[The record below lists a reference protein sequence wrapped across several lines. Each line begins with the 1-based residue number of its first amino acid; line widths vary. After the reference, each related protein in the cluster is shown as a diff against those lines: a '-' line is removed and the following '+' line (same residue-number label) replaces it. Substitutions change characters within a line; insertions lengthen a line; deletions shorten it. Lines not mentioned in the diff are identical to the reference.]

1 MQMHYIIAG
10 LFAVTV
16 VIAFL
21 EDYLKEIHKIVIL
34 AVMAVFM
41 ILLATTKD
49 INHVA
54 DGIIYEHIFYNNDE
68 ILTELTTEPTFIWLS
83 RMVIALGGGLI
94 WMFLIYAMISIPA
107 KLKALYAI
115 TPYIFTAL
123 IIYIPIY
130 YELHDLI
137 QIRAAAACTFL
148 LGALTPLANK
158 KYWTATLLMIIAVL
172 FHYSSVVFIPFLFI
186 GNRQLNYYG
195 RVFVA
200 CVVPICF
207 VVYLMHKDLF
217 SLIPSSILGGKLD
230 YYQKT
235 SEKGEWA
242 MALLYKNV
250 YFMLKVAMLY
260 LCLYFYDF
268 IVKNNRLVPLLI
280 YLFIASI
287 LSPMLFSTVPVI
299 ASRVSDMYGIIDCIV
314 FTFALYLFS
323 PKYLARFGIL
333 AIGIY
338 MLIYHMMT
346 DDYFF

>member
-1 MQMHYIIAG
+1 MHLLISG

-16 VIAFL
+16 VMAFL

-34 AVMAVFM
+34 AVLATLMV
-41 ILLATTKD
+41 LLATTKSID
-49 INHVA
+49 HTA
-54 DGIIYEHIFYNNDE
+54 DGTIYEHIFYNNDE
-68 ILTELTTEPTFIWLS
+68 ILTQLTTEPTFLWLS
-83 RMVIALGGGLI
+83 RLVLALGGGLI
-94 WMFLIYAMISIPA
+94 WMFLIYALIAIPT
-107 KLKALYAI
+107 KLKALYGM

-137 QIRAAAACTFL
+137 QIRAAAACAFL
-148 LGALTPLANK
+148 LLALNPLSNK
-158 KYWTATLLMIIAVL
+158 RYWTATLLMIIAIL

-186 GNRQLNYYG
+186 GNRQLGYNS
-195 RVFVA
+195 RLVVA
-200 CVVPICF
+200 CVIPVCF
-207 VVYLMHKDLF
+207 VIYLMGKDLF

-235 SEKGEWA
+235 SEKGEWE

-250 YFMLKVAMLY
+250 YFMLKVAMMY
-260 LCLYFYDF
+260 LCLYFYNH
-268 IVKNNRLVPLLI
+268 IVENNRLAPLLLN
-280 YLFIASI
+280 LFLASI
-287 LSPMLFSTVPVI
+287 LSPMLFSTIPVI

-323 PKYLARFGIL
+323 PRYLARFGIL
-333 AIGIY
+333 IIGIY
-338 MLIYHMMT
+338 MLIYHMMS

>member
-1 MQMHYIIAG
+1 MLISG

-16 VIAFL
+16 VMAFL

-34 AVMAVFM
+34 AVLATLMV
-41 ILLATTKD
+41 LLATTKSID
-49 INHVA
+49 HTA
-54 DGIIYEHIFYNNDE
+54 DGTIYEHIFYNNDE
-68 ILTELTTEPTFIWLS
+68 ILTQLTTEPTFLWLS
-83 RMVIALGGGLI
+83 RLVLALGGGLI
-94 WMFLIYAMISIPA
+94 WMFLIYALIAIPT
-107 KLKALYAI
+107 KLKALYGM

-137 QIRAAAACTFL
+137 QIRAAAACAFL
-148 LGALTPLANK
+148 LLALNPLSNK
-158 KYWTATLLMIIAVL
+158 RYWTATLLMIIAIL

-186 GNRQLNYYG
+186 GNRQLGYNS
-195 RVFVA
+195 RLVVA
-200 CVVPICF
+200 CVIPACF
-207 VVYLMHKDLF
+207 VIYLMGKDLF

-235 SEKGEWA
+235 SEKGEWE

-250 YFMLKVAMLY
+250 YFMLKVAMMY
-260 LCLYFYDF
+260 LCLYFYNH
-268 IVKNNRLVPLLI
+268 IVENNRLAPLLLN
-280 YLFIASI
+280 LFLASI
-287 LSPMLFSTVPVI
+287 LSPMLFSTIPVI

-323 PKYLARFGIL
+323 PRYLARFGIL
-333 AIGIY
+333 IIGIY
-338 MLIYHMMT
+338 MLIYHMMS

>member
-1 MQMHYIIAG
+1 MLISG

-16 VIAFL
+16 VMAFL

-34 AVMAVFM
+34 AVLATLMV
-41 ILLATTKD
+41 LLATTKS
-49 INHVA
+49 IEHTA
-54 DGIIYEHIFYNNDE
+54 DGTIYEHIFYNNDE
-68 ILTELTTEPTFIWLS
+68 ILTQLTTEPTFLWLS
-83 RMVIALGGGLI
+83 RLVLALGGGLI
-94 WMFLIYAMISIPA
+94 WMFLIYALIAIPT
-107 KLKALYAI
+107 KLKALYGM

-137 QIRAAAACTFL
+137 QIRAAAACAFL
-148 LGALTPLANK
+148 LLALNPLSNK
-158 KYWTATLLMIIAVL
+158 RYWTATLLMIIAIL

-186 GNRQLNYYG
+186 GNRQLGYNS
-195 RVFVA
+195 RLVVA
-200 CVVPICF
+200 CVIPVCF
-207 VVYLMHKDLF
+207 VIYLMGKDLF

-235 SEKGEWA
+235 SEKGEWE

-250 YFMLKVAMLY
+250 YFMLKVAMMY
-260 LCLYFYDF
+260 LCLYFYNH
-268 IVKNNRLVPLLI
+268 IVENNRLAPLLLN
-280 YLFIASI
+280 LFLASI
-287 LSPMLFSTVPVI
+287 LSPMLFSTIPVI

-323 PKYLARFGIL
+323 PRYLARFGIL
-333 AIGIY
+333 IIGIY
-338 MLIYHMMT
+338 MLIYHMMS

>member
-1 MQMHYIIAG
+1 MLILG

-16 VIAFL
+16 VMAFL

-34 AVMAVFM
+34 AVLATLMV
-41 ILLATTKD
+41 LLATTKSID
-49 INHVA
+49 HTA
-54 DGIIYEHIFYNNDE
+54 DGTIYEHIFYNNDE
-68 ILTELTTEPTFIWLS
+68 ILTQLTTEPTFLWLS
-83 RMVIALGGGLI
+83 RLVLALGGGLI
-94 WMFLIYAMISIPA
+94 WMFLIYALIAIPT
-107 KLKALYAI
+107 KLKALYGM

-137 QIRAAAACTFL
+137 QIRAAAACAFL
-148 LGALTPLANK
+148 LLALNPLSNK
-158 KYWTATLLMIIAVL
+158 RYWTATLLMIIAIL

-186 GNRQLNYYG
+186 GNRQLGYNS
-195 RVFVA
+195 RLVVA
-200 CVVPICF
+200 CVIPVCF
-207 VVYLMHKDLF
+207 VIYLMGKDLF

-235 SEKGEWA
+235 SEKGEWE

-250 YFMLKVAMLY
+250 YFMLKVAMMY
-260 LCLYFYDF
+260 LCLYFYNH
-268 IVKNNRLVPLLI
+268 IVENNRLAPLLLN
-280 YLFIASI
+280 LFLASI
-287 LSPMLFSTVPVI
+287 LSPMLFSTIPVI

-323 PKYLARFGIL
+323 PRYLARFGIL
-333 AIGIY
+333 IIGIY
-338 MLIYHMMT
+338 MLIYHMMS

>member
-1 MQMHYIIAG
+1 MLISG

-16 VIAFL
+16 VMAFL

-34 AVMAVFM
+34 AVLATLMV
-41 ILLATTKD
+41 LLATTKSID
-49 INHVA
+49 HTA
-54 DGIIYEHIFYNNDE
+54 DGTIYEHIFYNNDE
-68 ILTELTTEPTFIWLS
+68 ILTQLTTEPTFLWLS
-83 RMVIALGGGLI
+83 RLVLALGGGLI
-94 WMFLIYAMISIPA
+94 WMFLIYALIAIPT
-107 KLKALYAI
+107 KLKALYGM

-137 QIRAAAACTFL
+137 QIRAAAACAFL
-148 LGALTPLANK
+148 LLALNPLSDK
-158 KYWTATLLMIIAVL
+158 RYWTATLLMIIAIL

-186 GNRQLNYYG
+186 GNRQLGYNS
-195 RVFVA
+195 RLVVA
-200 CVVPICF
+200 CVIPVCF
-207 VVYLMHKDLF
+207 VIYLMGKDLF

-235 SEKGEWA
+235 SEKGEWE

-250 YFMLKVAMLY
+250 YFMLKVAMMY
-260 LCLYFYDF
+260 LCLYFYNH
-268 IVKNNRLVPLLI
+268 IVENNRLAPLLLN
-280 YLFIASI
+280 LFLASI
-287 LSPMLFSTVPVI
+287 LSPMLFSTIPVI

-323 PKYLARFGIL
+323 PRYLARFGIL
-333 AIGIY
+333 IIGIY
-338 MLIYHMMT
+338 MLIYHMMS

>member
-1 MQMHYIIAG
+1 MHLLILG

-16 VIAFL
+16 VMAFL

-34 AVMAVFM
+34 AVLATLMV
-41 ILLATTKD
+41 LLATTKSID
-49 INHVA
+49 HTA
-54 DGIIYEHIFYNNDE
+54 DGTIYEHIFYNNDE
-68 ILTELTTEPTFIWLS
+68 ILTQLTTEPTFLWLS
-83 RMVIALGGGLI
+83 RLVLALGGGLI
-94 WMFLIYAMISIPA
+94 WMFLIYALIAIPT
-107 KLKALYAI
+107 KLKALYGM

-137 QIRAAAACTFL
+137 QIRAAAACAFL
-148 LGALTPLANK
+148 LLALNPLSNK
-158 KYWTATLLMIIAVL
+158 RYWTATLLMIIAIL

-186 GNRQLNYYG
+186 GNRQLGYNS
-195 RVFVA
+195 RLVVA
-200 CVVPICF
+200 CVIPVCF
-207 VVYLMHKDLF
+207 VIYLMGKDLF

-235 SEKGEWA
+235 SEKGEWE

-250 YFMLKVAMLY
+250 YFMLKVAMMY
-260 LCLYFYDF
+260 LCLYFYNH
-268 IVKNNRLVPLLI
+268 IVENNRLAPLLLN
-280 YLFIASI
+280 LFLASI
-287 LSPMLFSTVPVI
+287 LSPMLFSTIPVI

-323 PKYLARFGIL
+323 PRYLARFGIL
-333 AIGIY
+333 IIGIY
-338 MLIYHMMT
+338 MLIYHMMS

>member
-1 MQMHYIIAG
+1 MLISG

-16 VIAFL
+16 VMAFL

-34 AVMAVFM
+34 AVLATLMV
-41 ILLATTKD
+41 LLATTKSID
-49 INHVA
+49 NTA
-54 DGIIYEHIFYNNDE
+54 DGTIYEHIFYNNDE
-68 ILTELTTEPTFIWLS
+68 ILTQLTTEPTFLWLS
-83 RMVIALGGGLI
+83 RLVLALGGGLI
-94 WMFLIYAMISIPA
+94 WMFLIYALIAIPT
-107 KLKALYAI
+107 KLKALYGM

-137 QIRAAAACTFL
+137 QIRAAAACAFL
-148 LGALTPLANK
+148 LLALNPLSNK
-158 KYWTATLLMIIAVL
+158 RYWTATLLMIIAIL

-186 GNRQLNYYG
+186 GNRQLAYNS
-195 RVFVA
+195 RLVVA
-200 CVVPICF
+200 CVIPVCF
-207 VVYLMHKDLF
+207 VIYLMGKDLF

-235 SEKGEWA
+235 SEKGEWE

-250 YFMLKVAMLY
+250 YFMLKVAMMY
-260 LCLYFYDF
+260 LCLYFYNH
-268 IVKNNRLVPLLI
+268 IVENNRLAPLLLN
-280 YLFIASI
+280 LFLASI
-287 LSPMLFSTVPVI
+287 LSPMLFSTIPVI

-323 PKYLARFGIL
+323 PRYLARFGIL
-333 AIGIY
+333 IIGIY
-338 MLIYHMMT
+338 MLIYHMMS

>member
-1 MQMHYIIAG
+1 MHLLISG

-16 VIAFL
+16 VMAFL

-34 AVMAVFM
+34 AVLATLMV
-41 ILLATTKD
+41 LLATTKSID
-49 INHVA
+49 HTA
-54 DGIIYEHIFYNNDE
+54 DGTIYEHIFYNNYE
-68 ILTELTTEPTFIWLS
+68 ILTQLTTEPTFLWLS
-83 RMVIALGGGLI
+83 RLVLALGGGLI
-94 WMFLIYAMISIPA
+94 WMFLIYALIAIPT
-107 KLKALYAI
+107 KLKALYGM

-137 QIRAAAACTFL
+137 QIRAAAACAFL
-148 LGALTPLANK
+148 LLALNPLSNK
-158 KYWTATLLMIIAVL
+158 RYWTATLLMIIAIL

-186 GNRQLNYYG
+186 GNRQLGYNS
-195 RVFVA
+195 RLVVA
-200 CVVPICF
+200 CVIPVCF
-207 VVYLMHKDLF
+207 VIYLMGKDLF

-235 SEKGEWA
+235 SEKGEWE

-250 YFMLKVAMLY
+250 YFMLKVAMMY
-260 LCLYFYDF
+260 LCLYFYNH
-268 IVKNNRLVPLLI
+268 IVENNRLAPLLLN
-280 YLFIASI
+280 LFLASI
-287 LSPMLFSTVPVI
+287 LSPMLFSTIPVI

-323 PKYLARFGIL
+323 PRYLARFGIL
-333 AIGIY
+333 IIGIY
-338 MLIYHMMT
+338 MLIYHMMS

>member
-1 MQMHYIIAG
+1 MLISG

-16 VIAFL
+16 VMAFL

-34 AVMAVFM
+34 AVLATLMV
-41 ILLATTKD
+41 LLATTKSID
-49 INHVA
+49 HTA
-54 DGIIYEHIFYNNDE
+54 DGTIYEHIFYNNDE
-68 ILTELTTEPTFIWLS
+68 ILTQLTTEPTFLWLS
-83 RMVIALGGGLI
+83 RLVLALGGGLI
-94 WMFLIYAMISIPA
+94 WMFLIYALIAIPT
-107 KLKALYAI
+107 KLKALYGM

-137 QIRAAAACTFL
+137 QIRAAAACAFL
-148 LGALTPLANK
+148 LLALNPLSNK
-158 KYWTATLLMIIAVL
+158 RYWRATLLMIIAIL

-186 GNRQLNYYG
+186 GNRQLGYNS
-195 RVFVA
+195 RLVVA
-200 CVVPICF
+200 CVIPVCF
-207 VVYLMHKDLF
+207 VIYLMGKDLF

-235 SEKGEWA
+235 SEKGEWE

-250 YFMLKVAMLY
+250 YFMLKVAMMY
-260 LCLYFYDF
+260 LCLYFYNH
-268 IVKNNRLVPLLI
+268 IVENNRLAPLLLN
-280 YLFIASI
+280 LFLASI
-287 LSPMLFSTVPVI
+287 LSPMLFSTIPVI

-323 PKYLARFGIL
+323 PRYLARFGIL
-333 AIGIY
+333 IIGIY
-338 MLIYHMMT
+338 MLIYHMMS

>member
-1 MQMHYIIAG
+1 MHLLISG

-16 VIAFL
+16 VMAFL

-34 AVMAVFM
+34 AVLATLMV
-41 ILLATTKD
+41 LLATTKSID
-49 INHVA
+49 HTA
-54 DGIIYEHIFYNNDE
+54 DGTIYEHIFYNNDE
-68 ILTELTTEPTFIWLS
+68 ILTQLTTEPTFLWLS
-83 RMVIALGGGLI
+83 RLVLALGGGLI
-94 WMFLIYAMISIPA
+94 WMFLIYALIAIPT
-107 KLKALYAI
+107 KLKALYGM

-137 QIRAAAACTFL
+137 QIRAAAACAFL
-148 LGALTPLANK
+148 LLALNPLSNK
-158 KYWTATLLMIIAVL
+158 RYWTATLLMIIAIL

-186 GNRQLNYYG
+186 GNRQLGYNS
-195 RVFVA
+195 RLVVA
-200 CVVPICF
+200 CVIPVCF
-207 VVYLMHKDLF
+207 VIYLMGKDLF

-235 SEKGEWA
+235 SEKGEWE

-250 YFMLKVAMLY
+250 YFMLKVAMMY
-260 LCLYFYDF
+260 LCLYFYNH
-268 IVKNNRLVPLLI
+268 IVENNRLAPLLLN
-280 YLFIASI
+280 LFLASI
-287 LSPMLFSTVPVI
+287 LSPMLFSTIPVI

-323 PKYLARFGIL
+323 TRYLARFGIL
-333 AIGIY
+333 IIGIY
-338 MLIYHMMT
+338 MLIYHMMS

>member
-1 MQMHYIIAG
+1 MLISG

-16 VIAFL
+16 VMAFL

-34 AVMAVFM
+34 AVLAILMV
-41 ILLATTKD
+41 LLATTKSID
-49 INHVA
+49 HTA
-54 DGIIYEHIFYNNDE
+54 DGTIYEHIFYNNDE
-68 ILTELTTEPTFIWLS
+68 ILTQLTTEPTFLWLS
-83 RMVIALGGGLI
+83 RLVLALGGGLI
-94 WMFLIYAMISIPA
+94 WMFLIYALIAIPP
-107 KLKALYAI
+107 KLKALYGM

-137 QIRAAAACTFL
+137 QIRAAAACAFL
-148 LGALTPLANK
+148 LLALNPLSNK
-158 KYWTATLLMIIAVL
+158 RYWTATLLMIIAIL

-186 GNRQLNYYG
+186 GNRQLGYNS
-195 RVFVA
+195 RLVVA
-200 CVVPICF
+200 CVIPVCF
-207 VVYLMHKDLF
+207 VIYLMGKDLF

-235 SEKGEWA
+235 SEKGEWE

-250 YFMLKVAMLY
+250 YFMLKVAMMY
-260 LCLYFYDF
+260 LCLYFYNH
-268 IVKNNRLVPLLI
+268 IVENNRLAPLLLN
-280 YLFIASI
+280 LFLASI
-287 LSPMLFSTVPVI
+287 LSPMLFSTIPVI

-323 PKYLARFGIL
+323 PRYLARFGIL
-333 AIGIY
+333 IIGIY
-338 MLIYHMMT
+338 MLIYHMMS

>member
-1 MQMHYIIAG
+1 MLISG

-16 VIAFL
+16 VMAFL

-34 AVMAVFM
+34 AVLATLMV
-41 ILLATTKD
+41 LLATTKSID
-49 INHVA
+49 HTA
-54 DGIIYEHIFYNNDE
+54 DGTIYEHIFYNNDE
-68 ILTELTTEPTFIWLS
+68 ILTQLTTEPTFLWLS
-83 RMVIALGGGLI
+83 RQVLALGGGLI
-94 WMFLIYAMISIPA
+94 WMFLIYALIAIPT
-107 KLKALYAI
+107 KLKALYGM

-137 QIRAAAACTFL
+137 QIRAAAACAFL
-148 LGALTPLANK
+148 LLALNPLSNK
-158 KYWTATLLMIIAVL
+158 RYWTATLLMIIAIL

-186 GNRQLNYYG
+186 GNRQLGYNS
-195 RVFVA
+195 RLVVA
-200 CVVPICF
+200 CVIPVCF
-207 VVYLMHKDLF
+207 VIYLMGKDLF

-235 SEKGEWA
+235 SEKGEWE

-250 YFMLKVAMLY
+250 YFMLKVAMMY
-260 LCLYFYDF
+260 LCLYFYNH
-268 IVKNNRLVPLLI
+268 IVENNRLAPLLLN
-280 YLFIASI
+280 LFLASI
-287 LSPMLFSTVPVI
+287 LSPMLFSTIPVI

-323 PKYLARFGIL
+323 PRYLARFGIL
-333 AIGIY
+333 IIGIY
-338 MLIYHMMT
+338 MLIYHMMS

>member
-1 MQMHYIIAG
+1 MLISG

-16 VIAFL
+16 VMAFL

-34 AVMAVFM
+34 AVLATLMV
-41 ILLATTKD
+41 LLATTKSID
-49 INHVA
+49 HTA
-54 DGIIYEHIFYNNDE
+54 DGTIYEHIFYNNDE
-68 ILTELTTEPTFIWLS
+68 ILTQLTTEPTFLWLS
-83 RMVIALGGGLI
+83 RLVLALGGGLI
-94 WMFLIYAMISIPA
+94 WIFLIYALIAIPT
-107 KLKALYAI
+107 KLKALYGM

-137 QIRAAAACTFL
+137 QIRAAAACAFL
-148 LGALTPLANK
+148 LLALNPLSNK
-158 KYWTATLLMIIAVL
+158 RYWTATLLMIIAIL

-186 GNRQLNYYG
+186 GNRQLGYNS
-195 RVFVA
+195 RLVVA
-200 CVVPICF
+200 CVIPVCF
-207 VVYLMHKDLF
+207 VIYLMGKDLF

-235 SEKGEWA
+235 SEKGEWE

-250 YFMLKVAMLY
+250 YFMLKVAMMY
-260 LCLYFYDF
+260 LCLYFYNH
-268 IVKNNRLVPLLI
+268 IVENNRLAPLLLN
-280 YLFIASI
+280 LFLASI
-287 LSPMLFSTVPVI
+287 LSPMLFSTIPVI

-323 PKYLARFGIL
+323 PRYLARFGIL
-333 AIGIY
+333 IIGIY
-338 MLIYHMMT
+338 MLIYHMMS

>member
-1 MQMHYIIAG
+1 MHLLISG

-16 VIAFL
+16 VMAFL

-34 AVMAVFM
+34 AVLATLMV
-41 ILLATTKD
+41 LLATTKSID
-49 INHVA
+49 HTA
-54 DGIIYEHIFYNNDE
+54 DGTIYEHIFYNNDE
-68 ILTELTTEPTFIWLS
+68 ILTQLTTEPTFLWLS
-83 RMVIALGGGLI
+83 RLVLALGGGLI
-94 WMFLIYAMISIPA
+94 WMFLIYALIAIPT
-107 KLKALYAI
+107 KLKALYGM

-137 QIRAAAACTFL
+137 QIRAAAACAFL
-148 LGALTPLANK
+148 LLALNPLSNK
-158 KYWTATLLMIIAVL
+158 RYWTATLLMIIAIL

-186 GNRQLNYYG
+186 GNRQLGYNS
-195 RVFVA
+195 RMVVA
-200 CVVPICF
+200 CVIPVCF
-207 VVYLMHKDLF
+207 VIYLMGKDLF

-235 SEKGEWA
+235 SEKGEWE

-250 YFMLKVAMLY
+250 YFMLKVAMMY
-260 LCLYFYDF
+260 LCLYFYNH
-268 IVKNNRLVPLLI
+268 IVENNRLAPLLLN
-280 YLFIASI
+280 LFLASI
-287 LSPMLFSTVPVI
+287 LSPMLFSTIPVI

-323 PKYLARFGIL
+323 PRYLARFGIL
-333 AIGIY
+333 IIGIY
-338 MLIYHMMT
+338 MLIYHMMS

>member
-1 MQMHYIIAG
+1 

-16 VIAFL
+16 VMAFL

-34 AVMAVFM
+34 AVLATLMV
-41 ILLATTKD
+41 LLATTKSID
-49 INHVA
+49 HTA
-54 DGIIYEHIFYNNDE
+54 DGTIYEHIFYNNDE
-68 ILTELTTEPTFIWLS
+68 ILTQLTTEPTFLWLS
-83 RMVIALGGGLI
+83 RLVLALGGGLI
-94 WMFLIYAMISIPA
+94 WMFLIYALIAIPT
-107 KLKALYAI
+107 KLKALYGM

-137 QIRAAAACTFL
+137 QIRAAAACAFL
-148 LGALTPLANK
+148 LLALNPLSNK
-158 KYWTATLLMIIAVL
+158 RYWTATLLMIIAIL

-186 GNRQLNYYG
+186 GNRQLGYNS
-195 RVFVA
+195 RLVVA
-200 CVVPICF
+200 CVIPVCF
-207 VVYLMHKDLF
+207 VIYLMGKDLF

-235 SEKGEWA
+235 SEKGEWE

-250 YFMLKVAMLY
+250 YFMLKVAMMY
-260 LCLYFYDF
+260 LCLYFYNH
-268 IVKNNRLVPLLI
+268 IVENNRLAPLLLN
-280 YLFIASI
+280 LFLASI
-287 LSPMLFSTVPVI
+287 LSPMLFSTIPVI

-323 PKYLARFGIL
+323 PRYLARFGIL
-333 AIGIY
+333 IIGIY
-338 MLIYHMMT
+338 MLIYHMMS

>member
-1 MQMHYIIAG
+1 MLISG

-16 VIAFL
+16 VMAFL

-34 AVMAVFM
+34 AVLATLMV
-41 ILLATTKD
+41 LLATTKSID
-49 INHVA
+49 HTA
-54 DGIIYEHIFYNNDE
+54 DGTIYEHIFYNNDE
-68 ILTELTTEPTFIWLS
+68 ILTQLTTEPTFLWLS
-83 RMVIALGGGLI
+83 RLVLALGGGLI
-94 WMFLIYAMISIPA
+94 WMFLIYALIAIPT
-107 KLKALYAI
+107 KLKALYGM

-137 QIRAAAACTFL
+137 QIRAAAACAFL
-148 LGALTPLANK
+148 LLALNPLSNK
-158 KYWTATLLMIIAVL
+158 RYWTATLLMIIAIL

-186 GNRQLNYYG
+186 GNRQLGYNS
-195 RVFVA
+195 RLVVA
-200 CVVPICF
+200 CVIPVCF
-207 VVYLMHKDLF
+207 VIYLMGKDLF

-235 SEKGEWA
+235 SEKGEWE

-250 YFMLKVAMLY
+250 YFMLKVAMMY
-260 LCLYFYDF
+260 LCLYFYNH
-268 IVKNNRLVPLLI
+268 IVENNRLAPLLLN
-280 YLFIASI
+280 LFLASI
-287 LSPMLFSTVPVI
+287 LSPMLFSTIPVI

-323 PKYLARFGIL
+323 PRYLARFGIL
-333 AIGIY
+333 IIGIY
-338 MLIYHMMT
+338 MLIYHMMS

>member
-1 MQMHYIIAG
+1 MHLLISG

-16 VIAFL
+16 VMAFF

-34 AVMAVFM
+34 VVLATLMV
-41 ILLATTKD
+41 LLATTKSID
-49 INHVA
+49 HTA
-54 DGIIYEHIFYNNDE
+54 DGTIYEHIFYNNDE
-68 ILTELTTEPTFIWLS
+68 ILTQLTTEPTFLWLS
-83 RMVIALGGGLI
+83 RLVLALGGGLI
-94 WMFLIYAMISIPA
+94 WMFLIYALIAIPT
-107 KLKALYAI
+107 KLKALYGM

-137 QIRAAAACTFL
+137 QIRAAAACAFL
-148 LGALTPLANK
+148 LLALNPLSNK
-158 KYWTATLLMIIAVL
+158 RYWTATLLMIIAIL

-186 GNRQLNYYG
+186 GNRQLGYNS
-195 RVFVA
+195 RLVVA
-200 CVVPICF
+200 CVIPVCF
-207 VVYLMHKDLF
+207 VIYLMGKDLF

-235 SEKGEWA
+235 SEKGEWE

-250 YFMLKVAMLY
+250 YFMLKVAMMY
-260 LCLYFYDF
+260 LCLYFYNH
-268 IVKNNRLVPLLI
+268 IVENNRLAPLLLN
-280 YLFIASI
+280 LFLASI
-287 LSPMLFSTVPVI
+287 LSPMLFSTIPVI

-323 PKYLARFGIL
+323 PRYLARFGIL
-333 AIGIY
+333 IIGIY
-338 MLIYHMMT
+338 MLIYHMMS

>member
-1 MQMHYIIAG
+1 MLISG

-16 VIAFL
+16 VMAFL

-34 AVMAVFM
+34 AVLATLMV
-41 ILLATTKD
+41 LLATTKSID
-49 INHVA
+49 HTA
-54 DGIIYEHIFYNNDE
+54 DGTIYEHIFYNNDE
-68 ILTELTTEPTFIWLS
+68 ILTQLTTEPTFLWLS
-83 RMVIALGGGLI
+83 RLVLALGGGLI
-94 WMFLIYAMISIPA
+94 WMFLIYALIAIPT
-107 KLKALYAI
+107 KLKALYGM

-137 QIRAAAACTFL
+137 QIRAAAACAFL
-148 LGALTPLANK
+148 LLALSPLSNK
-158 KYWTATLLMIIAVL
+158 RYWTATLLMIIAIL

-186 GNRQLNYYG
+186 GNRQLGYNS
-195 RVFVA
+195 RLVVA
-200 CVVPICF
+200 CVIPVCF
-207 VVYLMHKDLF
+207 VIYLMGKDLF

-235 SEKGEWA
+235 SEKGEWE

-250 YFMLKVAMLY
+250 YFMLKVAMMY
-260 LCLYFYDF
+260 LCLYFYNH
-268 IVKNNRLVPLLI
+268 IVENNRLAPLLLN
-280 YLFIASI
+280 LFLASI
-287 LSPMLFSTVPVI
+287 LSPMLFSTIPVI

-323 PKYLARFGIL
+323 PRYLARFGIL
-333 AIGIY
+333 IIGIY
-338 MLIYHMMT
+338 MLIYHMMS

>member
-1 MQMHYIIAG
+1 LLISG

-16 VIAFL
+16 VMAFL

-34 AVMAVFM
+34 AVLATLMV
-41 ILLATTKD
+41 LLATTKS
-49 INHVA
+49 IEHTA
-54 DGIIYEHIFYNNDE
+54 DGTIYEHIFYNNDE
-68 ILTELTTEPTFIWLS
+68 ILTQLTTEPTFLWLS
-83 RMVIALGGGLI
+83 RLVLALGGGLI
-94 WMFLIYAMISIPA
+94 WMFLIYALIAIPT
-107 KLKALYAI
+107 KLKALYGM

-137 QIRAAAACTFL
+137 QIRAAAACAFL
-148 LGALTPLANK
+148 LLALNPLSNK
-158 KYWTATLLMIIAVL
+158 RYWTATLLMIIAIL

-186 GNRQLNYYG
+186 GNRQLGYNS
-195 RVFVA
+195 RLVVA
-200 CVVPICF
+200 CVIPVCF
-207 VVYLMHKDLF
+207 VIYLMGKDLF

-235 SEKGEWA
+235 SEKGEWE

-250 YFMLKVAMLY
+250 YFMLKVAMMY
-260 LCLYFYDF
+260 LCLYFYNH
-268 IVKNNRLVPLLI
+268 IVENNRLAPLLLN
-280 YLFIASI
+280 LFLASI
-287 LSPMLFSTVPVI
+287 LSPMLFSTIPVI

-323 PKYLARFGIL
+323 PRYLARFGIL
-333 AIGIY
+333 IIGIY
-338 MLIYHMMT
+338 MLIYHMMS

>member
-1 MQMHYIIAG
+1 MHLLISG

-16 VIAFL
+16 VMAFL

-34 AVMAVFM
+34 AVLATLMV
-41 ILLATTKD
+41 LLATTKNID
-49 INHVA
+49 HTA
-54 DGIIYEHIFYNNDE
+54 DGTIYEHIFYNNDE
-68 ILTELTTEPTFIWLS
+68 ILTQLTTEPTFLWLS
-83 RMVIALGGGLI
+83 RLVLALGGGLI
-94 WMFLIYAMISIPA
+94 WMFLIYALIAIPT
-107 KLKALYAI
+107 KLKALYGM

-137 QIRAAAACTFL
+137 QIRAAAACAFL
-148 LGALTPLANK
+148 LLALNPLSNK
-158 KYWTATLLMIIAVL
+158 RYWTATLLMIIAIL

-186 GNRQLNYYG
+186 GNRQLGYNS
-195 RVFVA
+195 RLVVA
-200 CVVPICF
+200 CVIPVCF
-207 VVYLMHKDLF
+207 VIYLMGKDLF

-235 SEKGEWA
+235 SEKGEWE

-250 YFMLKVAMLY
+250 YFMLKVAMMY
-260 LCLYFYDF
+260 LCLYFYNH
-268 IVKNNRLVPLLI
+268 IVENNRLAPLLLN
-280 YLFIASI
+280 LFLASI
-287 LSPMLFSTVPVI
+287 LSPMLFSTIPVI

-323 PKYLARFGIL
+323 PRYLARFGIL
-333 AIGIY
+333 IIGIY
-338 MLIYHMMT
+338 MLIYHMMS

>member
-1 MQMHYIIAG
+1 MHLLISG

-16 VIAFL
+16 VMAFL

-34 AVMAVFM
+34 AVLATLMV
-41 ILLATTKD
+41 LLATTKSID
-49 INHVA
+49 HTA
-54 DGIIYEHIFYNNDE
+54 DGTIYEHIFYNNDE
-68 ILTELTTEPTFIWLS
+68 ILTQLTTEPTFLWLS
-83 RMVIALGGGLI
+83 RLVLALGGGLI
-94 WMFLIYAMISIPA
+94 WMFLIYALIAIPT
-107 KLKALYAI
+107 KLKALYGM

-137 QIRAAAACTFL
+137 QIRAAAACAFL
-148 LGALTPLANK
+148 LLALNPLSNK
-158 KYWTATLLMIIAVL
+158 RYWTATLLMIIAIL

-186 GNRQLNYYG
+186 GSRQLGYNS
-195 RVFVA
+195 RLVVA
-200 CVVPICF
+200 CVIPVCF
-207 VVYLMHKDLF
+207 VIYLMGKDLF

-235 SEKGEWA
+235 SEKGEWE

-250 YFMLKVAMLY
+250 YFMLKVAMMY
-260 LCLYFYDF
+260 LCLYFYNH
-268 IVKNNRLVPLLI
+268 IVENNRLAPLLLN
-280 YLFIASI
+280 LFLASI
-287 LSPMLFSTVPVI
+287 LSPMLFSTIPVI

-323 PKYLARFGIL
+323 PRYLARFGIL
-333 AIGIY
+333 IIGIY
-338 MLIYHMMT
+338 MLIYHMMS

>member
-1 MQMHYIIAG
+1 MHLLISG

-16 VIAFL
+16 VMAFL

-34 AVMAVFM
+34 AVLATLMV
-41 ILLATTKD
+41 LLATTKSID
-49 INHVA
+49 HTA
-54 DGIIYEHIFYNNDE
+54 DGTIYEHIFYNNDE
-68 ILTELTTEPTFIWLS
+68 ILTQLTTEPTFLWLS
-83 RMVIALGGGLI
+83 RLVLALGGGLI
-94 WMFLIYAMISIPA
+94 WMFLIYALIAIPT
-107 KLKALYAI
+107 KLKALYGM

-137 QIRAAAACTFL
+137 QIRAAAACAFL
-148 LGALTPLANK
+148 LLALNPLSNK
-158 KYWTATLLMIIAVL
+158 RYWTATLLMIIAIL

-186 GNRQLNYYG
+186 GNRQLGYNS
-195 RVFVA
+195 RLVVA
-200 CVVPICF
+200 CVIPACF
-207 VVYLMHKDLF
+207 VIYLMGKDLF

-235 SEKGEWA
+235 SEKGEWE

-250 YFMLKVAMLY
+250 YFMLKVAMMY
-260 LCLYFYDF
+260 LCLYFYNH
-268 IVKNNRLVPLLI
+268 IVENNRLAPLLLN
-280 YLFIASI
+280 LFLASI
-287 LSPMLFSTVPVI
+287 LSPMLFSTIPVI

-323 PKYLARFGIL
+323 PRYLARFGIL
-333 AIGIY
+333 IIGIY
-338 MLIYHMMT
+338 MLIYHMMS

>member
-1 MQMHYIIAG
+1 MHLLISG

-16 VIAFL
+16 VMAFL

-34 AVMAVFM
+34 AVLAILMV
-41 ILLATTKD
+41 LLATTKSID
-49 INHVA
+49 HTA
-54 DGIIYEHIFYNNDE
+54 DGTIYEHIFYNNDE
-68 ILTELTTEPTFIWLS
+68 ILTQLTTEPTFLWLS
-83 RMVIALGGGLI
+83 RLVLALGGGLI
-94 WMFLIYAMISIPA
+94 WMFLIYALIAIPT
-107 KLKALYAI
+107 KLKALYGM

-137 QIRAAAACTFL
+137 QIRAAAACAFL
-148 LGALTPLANK
+148 LLALNPLSNK
-158 KYWTATLLMIIAVL
+158 RYWTATLLMIIAIL

-186 GNRQLNYYG
+186 GNRQLGYNS
-195 RVFVA
+195 RLVVA
-200 CVVPICF
+200 CVIPVCF
-207 VVYLMHKDLF
+207 VIYLMGKDLF

-235 SEKGEWA
+235 SEKGEWE

-250 YFMLKVAMLY
+250 YFMLKVAMMY
-260 LCLYFYDF
+260 LCLYFYNH
-268 IVKNNRLVPLLI
+268 IVENNRLAPLLLN
-280 YLFIASI
+280 LFLASI
-287 LSPMLFSTVPVI
+287 LSPMLFSTIPVI

-323 PKYLARFGIL
+323 PRYLARFGIL
-333 AIGIY
+333 IIGIY
-338 MLIYHMMT
+338 MLIYHMMS

>member
-1 MQMHYIIAG
+1 MHLLISG

-16 VIAFL
+16 VMAFL

-34 AVMAVFM
+34 AVLATLMV
-41 ILLATTKD
+41 LLATTKSID
-49 INHVA
+49 HTA
-54 DGIIYEHIFYNNDE
+54 DGTIYEHIFYNNDE
-68 ILTELTTEPTFIWLS
+68 ILTQLTTEPTFLWLS
-83 RMVIALGGGLI
+83 RLVLAQGGGLI
-94 WMFLIYAMISIPA
+94 WMFLIYALIAIPT
-107 KLKALYAI
+107 KLKALYGM

-137 QIRAAAACTFL
+137 QIRAAAACAFL
-148 LGALTPLANK
+148 LLALNPLSNK
-158 KYWTATLLMIIAVL
+158 RYWTATLLMIIAIL

-186 GNRQLNYYG
+186 GNRQLGYNS
-195 RVFVA
+195 RLVVA
-200 CVVPICF
+200 CVIPVCF
-207 VVYLMHKDLF
+207 VIYLMGKDLF

-235 SEKGEWA
+235 SEKGEWE

-250 YFMLKVAMLY
+250 YFMLKVAMMY
-260 LCLYFYDF
+260 LCLYFYNH
-268 IVKNNRLVPLLI
+268 IVENNRLAPLLLN
-280 YLFIASI
+280 LFLASI
-287 LSPMLFSTVPVI
+287 LSPMLFSTIPVI

-323 PKYLARFGIL
+323 PRYLARFGIL
-333 AIGIY
+333 IIGIY
-338 MLIYHMMT
+338 MLIYHMMS

>member
-1 MQMHYIIAG
+1 MHLLISG

-16 VIAFL
+16 VMAFL

-34 AVMAVFM
+34 AVLATLMV
-41 ILLATTKD
+41 LLATTKSID
-49 INHVA
+49 HTA
-54 DGIIYEHIFYNNDE
+54 DGTIYEHIFYNNDE
-68 ILTELTTEPTFIWLS
+68 ILTQLTTEPTFLWLS
-83 RMVIALGGGLI
+83 RLVLALGGGLI
-94 WMFLIYAMISIPA
+94 WMFLIYALIAIPT
-107 KLKALYAI
+107 KLKALYGM

-137 QIRAAAACTFL
+137 QIRATAACAFL
-148 LGALTPLANK
+148 LLALNPLSNK
-158 KYWTATLLMIIAVL
+158 RYWTATLLMIIAIL

-186 GNRQLNYYG
+186 GNRQLGYNS
-195 RVFVA
+195 RLVVA
-200 CVVPICF
+200 CVIPVCF
-207 VVYLMHKDLF
+207 VIYLMGKDLF

-235 SEKGEWA
+235 SEKGEWE

-250 YFMLKVAMLY
+250 YFMLKVAMMY
-260 LCLYFYDF
+260 LCLYFYNH
-268 IVKNNRLVPLLI
+268 IVENNRLAPLLLN
-280 YLFIASI
+280 LFLASI
-287 LSPMLFSTVPVI
+287 LSPMLFSTIPVI

-323 PKYLARFGIL
+323 PRYLARFGIL
-333 AIGIY
+333 IIGIY
-338 MLIYHMMT
+338 MLIYHMMS